1 MTNFFQDKEPR
12 ELRVRLA
19 IPTAIIIL
27 AFLVLMG
34 RLWYLQV
41 MEGVHYGELSQNN
54 RMRLVKNNA
63 PRGLIFDR
71 NGTRLA
77 ENRPGFDLMIVPDDV
92 NDWPMT
98 YKALTK
104 LVDIE
109 PEKIKERLKEAKG
122 RPPFEG
128 VKIKGDLSWEEMVRV
143 ESNKFKLPGVLLSV
157 GPKRTYTS
165 KDATAHLVGYLGEIS
180 ERELKELNRSTKNQY
195 RGGDMTGKY
204 GIEHSFENFVRGT
217 DGGRHIE
224 VDVLGREIR
233 VVKLYPPV
241 PGNDLHTTIDL
252 PTQMAAWEAMK
263 DKAGAVCAIDPNTGE
278 ILVLLS
284 TPSFDPNALTI
295 GVSDKEWRKIIR
307 NPQNVLTNRAIQ
319 GQYPPASTFKIITA
333 AAALENA
340 VVKPEDK
347 ILSGASYRFKDRDY
361 RDWKEAGHGE
371 INIHTAIVESSD
383 TFFYQMG
390 LALGID
396 HLSDYAMR
404 FGLGEKTGIKLKDEK
419 SGLVPTKA
427 WKRKVIGDR
436 WYRGETLSVSVG
448 QGFLLATPL
457 QMAGAFSAIANNGY
471 IIRPRL
477 IKRITS
483 HDGEVIEDFSPD
495 IKGKLPINKETLTL
509 LKRALKGVVWED
521 GGTARGLMDK
531 EIVIAGKTGTAQVV
545 ALKKRVKDITKTPYK
560 LRDHGWFVGF
570 APYDNPK
577 IVVAVIVEHGGF
589 GSASAAPV
597 AKKVIKAYLE
607 KKEEEN
613 SEEKPIKEID
623 RKKEQKTEVST
634 KIKLENG

>member
-1 MTNFFQDKEPR
+1 MTDFFQDKEPR

-19 IPTAIIIL
+19 IPAGIIIL
-27 AFLVLMG
+27 VFLVLLG

-41 MEGVHYGELSQNN
+41 MEGAHYGELSQSN
-54 RMRLVKNNA
+54 RMRLVKNSA

-77 ENRPGFDLMIVPDDV
+77 ENRPGFDLMIVPEDV

-98 YKALTK
+98 YKALAK

-128 VKIKGDLSWEEMVRV
+128 VKIKGDLSWEEMVRI
-143 ESNKFKLPGVLLSV
+143 ESTKFKLPGVILSV

-165 KDATAHLVGYLGEIS
+165 SDSTAHLIGYLGEIN
-180 ERELKELNRSTKNQY
+180 ERELRELNRSTKNQY
-195 RGGDMTGKY
+195 RSGDMTGKY
-204 GIEHSFENFVRGT
+204 GIEHSFEEFVRGT

-233 VVKLYPPV
+233 VVKLYPSE
-241 PGNDLHTTIDL
+241 PGNNLHTTIDL
-252 PTQMAAWEAMK
+252 PSQMAAWEAMK
-263 DKAGAVCAIDPNTGE
+263 EKAGAVCAIDPNTGE

-284 TPSFDPNALTI
+284 TPSFDPNALTL
-295 GVSDKEWRKIIR
+295 GVSDEEWRKIIR
-307 NPQNVLTNRAIQ
+307 NPMNVLTNRAIQ

-333 AAALENA
+333 AAALENN
-340 VVKPEDK
+340 VIKPEEK
-347 ILSGASYRFKDRDY
+347 ILSGAAYRFKDRDY

-383 TFFYQMG
+383 TFFYQVG

-419 SGLVPTKA
+419 NGLVPTKA

-436 WYRGETLSVSVG
+436 WYKGETLSASVG

-457 QMAGAFSAIANNGY
+457 QMASAFSAIANDGT
-471 IIRPRL
+471 IIKPRL
-477 IKRITS
+477 IKKITS

-495 IKGKLPINKETLTL
+495 ITGKLSVSKETLSL

-521 GGTARGLMDK
+521 GGTARGLMDP
-531 EIVIAGKTGTAQVV
+531 EIMIAGKTGTAQVV
-545 ALKKRVKDITKTPYK
+545 ALKKREKDIKKIPYK
-560 LRDHGWFVGF
+560 LRDHGWFVGY

-577 IVVAVIVEHGGF
+577 IVVAVLVEHGGF

-607 KKEEEN
+607 KKD
-613 SEEKPIKEID
+613 EEKPAEEIAP
-623 RKKEQKTEVST
+623 KKEQKTEVST
-634 KIKLENG
+634 EIRPENG